1 MNNFNNSFNSYLIG
15 KYKKRLL
22 FSNEY
27 YAELFRIKNKKKYKI
42 RFFKSFEEL
51 QKYNNSDQKFILK
64 KLKKFRFLLTKK
76 LNKIH
81 STNLSEDYWGIH
93 IDFYLLF
100 IIKIIKNELNLLNK
114 IGNKSKI
121 KKKTFNHNLK
131 FLSFKDFHD
140 SFNENNL
147 VLESLKDHIWH
158 YYKYNKK
165 KEINNSSVVNK
176 KFSYYHYFIT
186 NLKFNFFR
194 VLFSFF
200 KPTLIVGGYFGKW
213 RSIKF
218 LFKSYG
224 RLFFLPEK
232 VIFPYIQK
240 NFQTNLEMR
249 KMLIIKADDKF
260 DKLFNLLNVM
270 SLPGSIVEN
279 FKFFQTRYSLLSKKL
294 KNFGT
299 GGSFFENDGCK
310 FIAGL
315 QKNEKKKFFSFQ
327 HGSPFNNSKFSFFE
341 EIEKKYCNERF
352 LWNQSDGLGNNY
364 LHQYRKLRK
373 NLESKKNIL
382 FLPTKNYLY
391 DPIYVNLAKKFHPSK
406 NLNYEIFSGLSKKL
420 KKITIIKLFPS
431 KESIITKGI
440 WMNRFGN
447 SFKEIYFSNEKSIT
461 FFKKAKIVI
470 LDDISTAFYELVYLN
485 IPFILVMEN
494 LDQFN
499 AKLRS
504 KLIKL
509 KKLKILFSDSSKA
522 ASFLNKN
529 SNNIDHWWS
538 RQINKK
544 NYKDIKKTLFN
555 ESKKN
560 IDTLLINRLLK
571 LKN

>member
-1 MNNFNNSFNSYLIG
+1 MNNFNSSFNSYLIG
-15 KYKKRLL
+15 KYKNRLL

-27 YAELFRIKNKKKYKI
+27 YAELFKIKNKKKYKI
-42 RFFKSFEEL
+42 KFFKGFEEL

-64 KLKKFRFLLTKK
+64 KLKKFRSLLTQK

-81 STNLSEDYWGIH
+81 STNLSENYWGIH
-93 IDFYLLF
+93 IDFYLFF

-114 IGNKSKI
+114 IGSKSKI
-121 KKKTFNHNLK
+121 KKKTFYHNLK

-140 SFNENNL
+140 SFNKNNL
-147 VLESLKDHIWH
+147 VLESLKDHIW
-158 YYKYNKK
+158 YYFKHNKK
-165 KEINNSSVVNK
+165 KEINTSRVANK
-176 KFSYYHYFIT
+176 KFSSNQSFII
-186 NLKFNFFR
+186 NLKFNFFS

-200 KPTLIVGGYFGKW
+200 KPTLIVSGYFGKW
-213 RSIKF
+213 RSLKF
-218 LFKSYG
+218 LLKSHG
-224 RLFFLPEK
+224 GLFFLPEK

-240 NFQTNLEMR
+240 NFQTDLEMR
-249 KMLIIKADDKF
+249 KMLMIKADDKF
-260 DKLFNLLNVM
+260 DKIFNVLNVM
-270 SLPGSIVEN
+270 SLPGSIIEN
-279 FKFFQTRYSLLSKKL
+279 FKFFQSRYSLLSKKL
-294 KNFGT
+294 NNFGT

-327 HGSPFNNSKFSFFE
+327 HGSSFNDWKFSFFE
-341 EIEKKYCNERF
+341 EIEKKYCNQRF
-352 LWNQSDGLGNNY
+352 LWCQSDGLGNNY
-364 LHQYRKLRK
+364 LYQYRKFRK
-373 NLESKKNIL
+373 NLGSGKDIL
-382 FLPTKNYLY
+382 FLPTKNHLY

-420 KKITIIKLFPS
+420 KKKTIIKLFPS

-485 IPFILVMEN
+485 IPFILVIEN
-494 LDQFN
+494 LEQFN
-499 AKLRS
+499 RKLKS

-509 KKLKILFSDSSKA
+509 KKLKILFSNSSEA
-522 ASFLNKN
+522 ARFLNKN
-529 SNNIDHWWS
+529 SENIDLWWT
-538 RQINKK
+538 RQINTRIF
-544 NYKDIKKTLFN
+544 KDIKKSLFN
-555 ESKKN
+555 ESKKD
-560 IDTLLINRLLK
+560 IDNLLIKKLLK

>member
-51 QKYNNSDQKFILK
+51 QRYNNSDQKFILK

-213 RSIKF
+213 RSLKF
-218 LFKSYG
+218 IFKSYG

-315 QKNEKKKFFSFQ
+315 QKNEKKKFFS
-327 HGSPFNNSKFSFFE
+327 
-341 EIEKKYCNERF
+341 
-352 LWNQSDGLGNNY
+352 
-364 LHQYRKLRK
+364 
-373 NLESKKNIL
+373 
-382 FLPTKNYLY
+382 
-391 DPIYVNLAKKFHPSK
+391 
-406 NLNYEIFSGLSKKL
+406 
-420 KKITIIKLFPS
+420 
-431 KESIITKGI
+431 
-440 WMNRFGN
+440 
-447 SFKEIYFSNEKSIT
+447 
-461 FFKKAKIVI
+461 
-470 LDDISTAFYELVYLN
+470 
-485 IPFILVMEN
+485 
-494 LDQFN
+494 
-499 AKLRS
+499 
-504 KLIKL
+504 
-509 KKLKILFSDSSKA
+509 
-522 ASFLNKN
+522 
-529 SNNIDHWWS
+529 
-538 RQINKK
+538 
-544 NYKDIKKTLFN
+544 
-555 ESKKN
+555 
-560 IDTLLINRLLK
+560 
-571 LKN
+571 